1 MWLEGGEDIING
13 EVHCAAIT
21 KIHLGDGHSVGW
33 RDNVS
38 SIVLV
43 HGVWEILCIT
53 TRNGNNLDV
62 LVKEGHSR

>member
-1 MWLEGGEDIING
+1 MWLEGGEDIVNG

-33 RDNVS
+33 RDKVS

-43 HGVWEILCIT
+43 HGVWEIL
-53 TRNGNNLDV
+53 
-62 LVKEGHSR
+62 